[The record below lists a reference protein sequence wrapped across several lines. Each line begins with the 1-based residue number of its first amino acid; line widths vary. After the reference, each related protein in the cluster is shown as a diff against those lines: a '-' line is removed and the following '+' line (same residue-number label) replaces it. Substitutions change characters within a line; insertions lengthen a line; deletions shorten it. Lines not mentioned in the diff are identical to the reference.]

1 MSDYAIKQALSES
14 RLGTF
19 EAATKGKP
27 ILPCALALY
36 AWNAQVAA
44 AMLAP
49 LHLCEVVLRNAV
61 SDALESVYGHR
72 WPWSAGF
79 VQSLPDPATGY
90 NPRRDLVFARE
101 GRASPGKVIAE
112 LPFFF
117 WQNLFTKR
125 FELRLWSAHLFE
137 VMPYLDKTQE
147 VSMLRRLLFDELEQV
162 RKLRNRI
169 AHHEPVFKRNL
180 EADFQRISWLIG
192 LRSPETTVW
201 MTQNQQVLSLLSRR
215 PP

>member
-1 MSDYAIKQALSES
+1 M
-14 RLGTF
+14 
-19 EAATKGKP
+19 
-27 ILPCALALY
+27 
-36 AWNAQVAA
+36 
-44 AMLAP
+44 
-49 LHLCEVVLRNAV
+49 
-61 SDALESVYGHR
+61 
-72 WPWSAGF
+72 
-79 VQSLPDPATGY
+79 
-90 NPRRDLVFARE
+90 
-101 GRASPGKVIAE
+101 IAE

-169 AHHEPVFKRNL
+169 AHHEPVFRRDL